1 MCSSG
6 AGQPARP
13 GLLSSSAPRAGRDSR
28 PHLVHGPSVTGR
40 IMSNLRPMENTTQY
54 ELRLAQRMSRLGT
67 ETAFEVLNQARALE
81 KLGKKVVHLEIGE
94 PDFDTP
100 PNVVEAGIHALR
112 KGWTHYG
119 PSAGLPD
126 LRQAIADDV
135 SRSRGVRVSNDEV
148 VVVPGG
154 KPIIF
159 FTLLALADV
168 SDEIIFPNPGFPIYE
183 SMIDY
188 VGARAVSIRLREE
201 KDFGFDVD
209 ELASLITDRTR
220 LIILNSPQNPTGGV
234 LNKQDIQDIAAVIGD
249 RNIMVLSDEI
259 YSRLVFDG
267 EHYSIM
273 SVPGMQERT
282 ILLDG
287 FSKTYAM
294 TGWRIGYGVMRADLA
309 THITR
314 LMTNSNSC
322 TASFTQVAGI
332 EAICGD
338 QSSVDHMR
346 AEFRR
351 RRDAFVAG
359 LNRIKGF
366 SCRMPRGAFYVF
378 PNITKT
384 GWKSKKL
391 ADALLEEA
399 GVACLSGAS
408 FGCFGEGYL
417 RFSVAN
423 SLENLNL
430 ALERI
435 DGWTKRNL

>member
-1 MCSSG
+1 MN
-6 AGQPARP
+6 P
-13 GLLSSSAPRAGRDSR
+13 
-28 PHLVHGPSVTGR
+28 
-40 IMSNLRPMENTTQY
+40 TTQH
-54 ELRLAQRMSRLGT
+54 ELRLAERMSRLGT
-67 ETAFEVLNQARALE
+67 ETAFEVLNKARALE
-81 KLGKKVVHLEIGE
+81 RQGKKIIHLEIGE

-100 PNVVEAGIHALR
+100 ANVVEAGIGALR

-126 LRQAIADDV
+126 LRQAIAEDV
-135 SRSRGVRVSNDEV
+135 SRSRHVKVTNDEV

-168 SDEIIFPNPGFPIYE
+168 GDEVIYPNPGFPIYE
-183 SMIDY
+183 SMIHY
-188 VGARAVSIRLREE
+188 LGAKAVPIRLREE
-201 KDFGFDVD
+201 RDFSFDVN

-234 LNKQDIQDIAAVIGD
+234 LSKQDIHDIAEAIGD
-249 RNIMVLSDEI
+249 RNIIVLSDEI
-259 YSRLVFDG
+259 YSRLIFDG
-267 EHYSIM
+267 EHHSIL
-273 SVPGMQERT
+273 SIPGFQERT

-294 TGWRIGYGVMRADLA
+294 TGWRLGYGVMRPDLA
-309 THITR
+309 THVAR

-322 TASFTQVAGI
+322 TASFTQVAGV
-332 EAICGD
+332 EAIRGD
-338 QSSVDHMR
+338 QSSVEHMR
-346 AEFRR
+346 SEFQQ
-351 RRDAFVAG
+351 RRDAFVSG

-366 SCRMPRGAFYVF
+366 SCRMPKGAFYAF

-384 GWKSKKL
+384 GWTSKNL
-391 ADALLEEA
+391 AETLLEQA

-408 FGCFGEGYL
+408 FGDFGEGYL

-423 SLENLNL
+423 SLENLNQ
-430 ALERI
+430 ALLQI
-435 DGWTKRNL
+435 DDWTKKNL